1 MTLGTHNIVFEIA
14 GAPNYFLR
22 YILYTAGF
30 VSLRRKRIRNNYID
44 SYFLRKV
51 IYKKLSK
58 NTKYCEIYIQIY
70 IYKSNF
76 KVFDHYNH

>member
-1 MTLGTHNIVFEIA
+1 MTLGAHNIAFEIA

-30 VSLRRKRIRNNYID
+30 VSLRRKRIRNDYVD

-51 IYKKLSK
+51 IYEILSE
-58 NTKYCEIYIQIY
+58 NTKNCEIYIQIY